1 MAVVGIRG
9 HGYLN
14 CDIRHVFDYS
24 GTTIRDTGLGIAPLD
39 SAYQIGLEIILNG
52 ILTALG
58 RRGSG
63 GDGSWH
69 ILGGVF

>member
-1 MAVVGIRG
+1 MVVEGSRG
-9 HGYLN
+9 HGYSN
-14 CDIRHVFDYS
+14 CDIRDVFDYS
-24 GTTIRDTGLGIAPLD
+24 GITIIDTGLWIAPLYL
-39 SAYQIGLEIILNG
+39 AHQIGLEIILNG
-52 ILTALG
+52 ILTPLA

>member
-1 MAVVGIRG
+1 MAVEGFRG
-9 HGYLN
+9 DEYSN
-14 CDIRHVFDYS
+14 RDIRNVFDYF
-24 GTTIRDTGLGIAPLD
+24 GTTIIDTGLWIAPLYL
-39 SAYQIGLEIILNG
+39 AHQIGLEIILNG